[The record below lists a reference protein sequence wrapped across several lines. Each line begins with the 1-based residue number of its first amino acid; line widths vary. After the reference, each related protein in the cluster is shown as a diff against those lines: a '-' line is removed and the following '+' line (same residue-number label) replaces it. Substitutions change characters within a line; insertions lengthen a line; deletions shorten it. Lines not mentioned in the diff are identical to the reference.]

1 LNQKAKQNNQP
12 KTMTAVRWAWFD
24 DKKWIE
30 YDAAVNG
37 ALEAAFGNGEKKIA
51 VDKERFV
58 DVNFASNAEIQ
69 KCLKNADPAL
79 IGVQRRFDDESR
91 RRAVRRVVPSL
102 FDTHVFLLLLDAPA
116 QATRVADTTT
126 LYGGLVSKTWKKA
139 VTAVLATPTSLAAPP
154 HQDALR
160 KASAAGVP
168 IVDCAILDDVVA
180 GASWAAALPKRDMSA
195 AFAGLSA
202 PVAVP
207 MSAPTA
213 PLKRKAAAASAAAD
227 EPAAAAAAASTSSAT
242 ASTSVAAKKAKTV
255 SLGAGGSDLRT
266 LIQVSTSFEGLV
278 RYADTD
284 EYEFELVIDTANAA
298 TGTYKG
304 TAEWKKLKDAKTEW
318 DITMTASGG
327 FSARESKAKNAS
339 AVSFVT
345 LGATYAGVMSDKGDL
360 LMGAVTDPDAGA
372 LAPTFRLTHKA
383 NLGKPTAVAA
393 ADDADDAPTTVLA
406 SSKSS
411 SKSSSKGSVVAA
423 AAAPAKTFAG
433 VMTIKVPFELTVEG
447 DGSAQ
452 LQWAHPASG
461 SGSNAC
467 AAELGT
473 KVFKLRKTSKA
484 RGSIHVILPTE
495 WDGEVDGDKV
505 TGDVDGAT
513 FEMKETTK

>member
-1 LNQKAKQNNQP
+1 
-12 KTMTAVRWAWFD
+12 MTAVRWAWFD

-69 KCLKNADPAL
+69 KCLKNADPSL
-79 IGVQRRFDDESR
+79 VGVQRRFDDESR
-91 RRAVRRVVPSL
+91 RRAVRRVVPTL

-116 QATRVADTTT
+116 QATRAADATA

-139 VTAVLATPTSLAAPP
+139 VTAVLATPTSLAAPA
-154 HQDALR
+154 HLDALR

-168 IVDCAILDDVVA
+168 ILDCAILDDVIA
-180 GASWAAALPKRDMSA
+180 GASWAAAVPKRDLSA
-195 AFAGLSA
+195 AFASLSA

-213 PLKRKAAAASAAAD
+213 PLKRKAAAASVSAD
-227 EPAAAAAAASTSSAT
+227 EPAVAVAAAAAAASPSSAT
-242 ASTSVAAKKAKTV
+242 ASTSVAAKKAKTA

-284 EYEFELVIDTANAA
+284 EYEFELVIDAANAA

-318 DITMTASGG
+318 EITMTASGG

-360 LMGAVTDPDAGA
+360 LMGAVTDPDAGS

-383 NLGKPTAVAA
+383 NLGKPTVAA
-393 ADDADDAPTTVLA
+393 GDDADDAPTTVLA

-411 SKSSSKGSVVAA
+411 SKSSSKGAVAAA

-452 LQWAHPASG
+452 LQWSHPASG

-467 AAELGT
+467 AAELGS
-473 KVFKLRKTSKA
+473 KAFKLRKTSKA
-484 RGSIHVILPTE
+484 RGSIHVVLPTE

-513 FEMKETTK
+513 FEMKETK